1 MSIVKEFREFA
12 MRGNIVDM
20 AIGIIIGSAFGK
32 IISSL
37 VSDVLMPPIG
47 MAIGRID
54 VKDFKLVLQK
64 AVPAV
69 TEGGQIIKQAV
80 NEVTLKY
87 GMFIQTIIDFMIVA
101 FCIFLVIKVMN
112 RLKKKEEEKPAPPAT
127 PSKEEILLAEI
138 RDLLKEK
145 K

>member
-20 AIGIIIGSAFGK
+20 AVGIIIGSAFGK
-32 IISSL
+32 IISSV

-47 MAIGRID
+47 MAIGRVD
-54 VKDFKLVLQK
+54 VKDFKLILQK
-64 AVPAV
+64 AAPALTDGTTIV
-69 TEGGQIIKQAV
+69 KQAV
-80 NEVTLKY
+80 SEVAIKY
-87 GMFIQTIIDFMIVA
+87 GMFIQTIIDFLIVA

-112 RLKKKEEEKPAPPAT
+112 KLKKKEEEKPTAPAA
-127 PSKEEILLAEI
+127 PSKEEILLTEI

-145 K
+145 R

>member
-20 AIGIIIGSAFGK
+20 AVGIIIGSAFGK
-32 IISSL
+32 IISSV

-47 MAIGRID
+47 MAIGRVD

-69 TEGGQIIKQAV
+69 TEGTQVVKQAV
-80 NEVTLKY
+80 AEVAIKY
-87 GMFIQTIIDFMIVA
+87 GMFIQTIIDFLIVA

-112 RLKKKEEEKPAPPAT
+112 RLKKKEEAKPVPPAGPT
-127 PSKEEILLAEI
+127 KEEILLTEI

>member
-1 MSIVKEFREFA
+1 MSIVKEFKEFA

-20 AIGIIIGSAFGK
+20 AVGIIIGSAFGK
-32 IISSL
+32 IISSV

-47 MAIGRID
+47 MAIGRVD

-69 TEGGQIIKQAV
+69 TEGGQVVKQAI
-80 NEVTLKY
+80 NEVALRY
-87 GMFIQTIIDFMIVA
+87 GMLIQTIIDFLIVA
-101 FCIFLVIKVMN
+101 FCIFLVVKVMN
-112 RLKKKEEEKPAPPAT
+112 RLKQKEEAIPVPPAAPT
-127 PSKEEILLAEI
+127 KEEILLTEI